1 MDFLP
6 SFSFL
11 KPHVAW
17 GKLVLKM
24 QRERLAAEVRSNSL
38 WQGCAG
44 CPQGGLLGEETW
56 GWDLLQEGM
65 SSKGEQHFLLEPHPT
80 PL

>member
-6 SFSFL
+6 SFSF
-11 KPHVAW
+11 PESQVVW
-17 GKLVLKM
+17 GESVLKI

-38 WQGCAG
+38 WQGGA
-44 CPQGGLLGEETW
+44 QGGVQGGEMW
-56 GWDLLQEGM
+56 GWDPLQENMG
-65 SSKGEQHFLLEPHPT
+65 SKGEQHFLLELHPI